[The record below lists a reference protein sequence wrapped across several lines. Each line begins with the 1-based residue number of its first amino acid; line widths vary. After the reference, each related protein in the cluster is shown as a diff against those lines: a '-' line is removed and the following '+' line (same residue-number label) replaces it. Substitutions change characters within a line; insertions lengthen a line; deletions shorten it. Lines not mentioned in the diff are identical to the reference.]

1 MIKIVALV
9 IALSLVLTVA
19 VPALADKPEDS
30 LWKTTPDDLPVLKMP
45 WSPGA
50 RGGEPGATPGKGK
63 PDKPAPEP
71 EVNKWAVIVGISDY
85 PGLESDLYN
94 ADDDAQEM
102 RDALV
107 TNYGFPEDNIKLLLD
122 RKAKFRDIM
131 GAIDWLADR
140 ENADS
145 SVVFFFCGHGFRR
158 ADAEGWDTDIEAD
171 SNDEG
176 IVSWDMY
183 GLPDGMLREKFA
195 AFETNKLTMAF
206 GSCFSGGMFDDDD
219 DLQNVGRVI
228 PAGCESYQY
237 CWDYYGL
244 GNTLFGYYFI
254 DRGMLN
260 QVAAADA
267 DSDGTVSVEEAFEYA
282 SIGVTSHYP
291 PPPDPQDPDMSDM
304 YLMPP
309 DYLED
314 LVP

>member
-9 IALSLVLTVA
+9 IALSLVLAVA

-30 LWKTTPDDLPVLKMP
+30 LWKTTPEDLPVLKMP

-50 RGGEPGATPGKGK
+50 RGGEPGAPAGKVK

-85 PGLESDLYN
+85 PGLENDLWH

-107 TNYGFPEDNIKLLLD
+107 ANYGFPEENIKLLLD
-122 RKAKFRDIM
+122 RKAKFRDIV
-131 GAIDWLADR
+131 GAIEWLAAR
-140 ENADS
+140 EDADS

-158 ADAEGWDTDIEAD
+158 ADAENWDTDIEDD
-171 SNDEG
+171 SQDEG

-183 GLPDGMLREKFA
+183 GLPDGMLKEKFS
-195 AFETNKLTMAF
+195 AFETTKLTMVF

-228 PAGCESYQY
+228 PAGCEADQY

-260 QVAAADA
+260 QLADGP
-267 DSDGTVSVEEAFEYA
+267 DPDEEVSVEEAFAYA
-282 SIGVTSHYP
+282 RAEVTGHEPSPPEPQEPVISDKYP
-291 PPPDPQDPDMSDM
+291 G
-304 YLMPP
+304 
-309 DYLED
+309 D

>member
-9 IALSLVLTVA
+9 IALSLVLSAA

-50 RGGEPGATPGKGK
+50 RGGEPGALPGKGK

-85 PGLESDLYN
+85 PGLESDLWH

-107 TNYGFPEDNIKLLLD
+107 TEYGFPEDNIKLLLD
-122 RKAKFRDIM
+122 RKAKFRDIL
-131 GAIDWLADR
+131 GAIEWLAER

-158 ADAEGWDTDIEAD
+158 ADADNWDTDIEAD
-171 SNDEG
+171 SYDEG

-183 GLPDGMLREKFA
+183 GLPDGMLKEEFA

-219 DLQNVGRVI
+219 DLQKVGRVI
-228 PAGCESYQY
+228 QAGCEFDQY
-237 CWDYYGL
+237 CWDYYDL

-260 QVAAADA
+260 QLAPD
-267 DSDGTVSVEEAFEYA
+267 DDLDGKVSIEEAFEYA
-282 SIGVTSHYP
+282 YAGVTSHEP
-291 PPPDPQDPDMSDM
+291 APPDPQEPVISDM
-304 YLMPP
+304 YQG
-309 DYLED
+309 D